1 MNINYVLIMAAVM
14 FLSACCADSQMS
26 AAPPADAV
34 VAAPQ
39 AEQLSA
45 VAVVTPGEE
54 RASAAAS
61 AEQEAP
67 AAELTGVTRCTQ
79 QEDVRILATRQD
91 KEGHWLVVYENDGV
105 SHTIPG
111 RQGTLDEANRLF
123 GRLKKN
129 LVASGFHCE

>member
-1 MNINYVLIMAAVM
+1 MNINHVLMVAAVI
-14 FLSACCADSQMS
+14 FLSACCADSQRV
-26 AAPPADAV
+26 APPADAV

-39 AEQLSA
+39 AEQLS
-45 VAVVTPGEE
+45 AVVTPGEE